1 MKLVIGHLYNDLM
14 NLYGENGNIKV
25 LIYHLK
31 SLKIDVELKELTLEN
46 KINFDNLDL
55 IYMGCGTES
64 NRKIVLNNL
73 MKYKNNIKKAYKDNK
88 MFLITGNALALFGEY
103 IEDIN
108 NEKIECLSIFNFHT
122 KMEKKRFVKEISTKA
137 KFVNDNILGFLNT
150 SDKLYNDKGKE
161 IEGYG
166 IYKKNFYGTNLVG
179 PILARNPEF
188 LNYFVT
194 KLIKYKDGKEKIK
207 ELNTKFDEEAYL
219 DYVAIKE
226 K

>member
-25 LIYHLK
+25 LMYHLK
-31 SLKIDVELKELTLEN
+31 SLKIDVELKKLSLEN

-55 IYMGCGTES
+55 IYMGCGTED

-73 MKYKNNIKKAYKDNK
+73 MKYKNNIKKAYKNNK

-122 KMEKKRFVKEISTKA
+122 KIENKRFVKEVSTKA
-137 KFVNDNILGFLNT
+137 KFVNDDILGFLNT

-194 KLIKYKDGKEKIK
+194 KLIKYKDGKEKVK

>member
-25 LIYHLK
+25 LMYHLK
-31 SLKIDVELKELTLEN
+31 SLKIDVELKELSLEN

-55 IYMGCGTES
+55 IYMGCGTEN

-122 KMEKKRFVKEISTKA
+122 KIENKRFVKEVSTKA
-137 KFVNDNILGFLNT
+137 KFVNDDILGFLNT

-194 KLIKYKDGKEKIK
+194 KLIKYKDGKEKVK

>member
-25 LIYHLK
+25 LMYHLK
-31 SLKIDVELKELTLEN
+31 SLKIDVELKELSLEN

-55 IYMGCGTES
+55 IYMGCGTED

-73 MKYKNNIKKAYKDNK
+73 MKYKNNIKKAYKNNK

-122 KMEKKRFVKEISTKA
+122 KIENKRFVKEVSTKA
-137 KFVNDNILGFLNT
+137 KFVNDDILGFLNT

-194 KLIKYKDGKEKIK
+194 KLIKYKDGKEKVK